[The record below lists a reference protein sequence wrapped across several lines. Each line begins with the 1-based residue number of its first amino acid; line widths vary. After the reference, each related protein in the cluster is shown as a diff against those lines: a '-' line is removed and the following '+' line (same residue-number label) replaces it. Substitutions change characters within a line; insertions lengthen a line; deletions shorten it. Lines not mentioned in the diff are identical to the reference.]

1 MIIGPRSDSILA
13 PAEPSRHSIVTPLV
27 IDLSDVIESQEM
39 TSPFIATG
47 SGITTG
53 SGEEHPVRISA
64 ATTNKARFIG
74 NPHRS

>member
-27 IDLSDVIESQEM
+27 IVLSEVIDSQEI
-39 TSPFIATG
+39 TSPLTATG
-47 SGITTG
+47 SGAA
-53 SGEEHPVRISA
+53 EEQEVSA
-64 ATTNKARFIG
+64 MAKRNIPNSFIG